1 MENTK
6 HDEVTI
12 EYYKREMHQKVN
24 GLNDKA
30 KTFEMN
36 IEVFI
41 ALHKFRETQDFVPSY
56 LQKRDSISKK
66 NRARLSEIDPLM
78 GALPKDFN
86 EERLCLLAKLR
97 EIRQRIQTIDSALN
111 QSKPDAFENER
122 DNIYKRIE
130 EAVSYAKANK
140 KRIEDLDE
148 RTKKGLTET
157 KETIEK
163 DFHAEFETL
172 KEDIFK
178 MLKGIRTSGSG
189 PDETSIRSLR

>member
-6 HDEVTI
+6 HEEDTI
-12 EYYKREMHQKVN
+12 EYYKREMRQKLN
-24 GLNDKA
+24 GLNDKV
-30 KTFEMN
+30 KG
-36 IEVFI
+36 IEVNIDVFVS
-41 ALHKFRETQDFVPSY
+41 LHKFREAQDFVPLY

-66 NRARLSEIDPLM
+66 NRAKLSEIDPLM

-97 EIRQRIQTIDSALN
+97 EIKQRVRVIDSALN
-111 QSKPDAFENER
+111 QSKPDAFEHER

-130 EAVSYAKANK
+130 EAVNYAKANK

-148 RTKKGLTET
+148 RTKKGLAET

-163 DFHAEFETL
+163 DFHAEFEVL
-172 KEDIFK
+172 REDIFK
-178 MLKGIRTSGSG
+178 MLKDIRSSGSG
-189 PDETSIRSLR
+189 PDDTSVKSLR